1 MFLEDNRGAE
11 ALPMRLVVTVILF
24 AVILGLL
31 VSGLKNFVSD
41 AQEKKLQGDLDVIE
55 KRAALMYKL
64 GGTPETGTREEIHI
78 SIPDSISYVVF
89 GGMPGKGMGDMR
101 TDNAYYYVVDGRT
114 QTRSSIS
121 RFRSS
126 SGGPVILYP
135 GEYDLVLELVKDNN
149 GTYVRMREINED
161 AEK

>member
-1 MFLEDNRGAE
+1 
-11 ALPMRLVVTVILF
+11 MRLVVTVILF

-31 VSGLKNFVSD
+31 ISSLKNFVND

-64 GGTPETGTREEIHI
+64 GGTSETGTREEIHI

-89 GGMPGKGMGDMR
+89 GGMPGGKGMGDMR

-135 GEYDLVLELVKDNN
+135 GEYDLVLELVKDSN
-149 GTYVRMREINED
+149 GTYVRVGEINED

>member
-1 MFLEDNRGAE
+1 MFLRDNRGAE
-11 ALPMRLVVTVILF
+11 ALPLRLVVTVILF

-31 VSGLKNFVSD
+31 ISSLRNFISD
-41 AQEKKLQGDLDVIE
+41 AQEKKLQGDLDTIE

-78 SIPDSISYVVF
+78 SIPSNVAYVVF
-89 GGMPGKGMGDMR
+89 GGMPGGMGDR
-101 TDNAYYYVVDGRT
+101 TDNLYYYVVDGRT

-135 GEYDLVLELVKDNN
+135 GEHDLVLELVKDSN
-149 GTYVRMREINED
+149 GTYVRVREINED